1 MIGRDEIERLR
12 GAHVVGSDGQRL
24 GTVGETFLGEDDE
37 PHWVTVRT
45 GLFGRRESFVP
56 LDEAELEGDVLRV
69 PYDKA
74 KVKDAPHYDP
84 ESAPTE
90 EEEVDLHLYYGRTR
104 PAGRMGR
111 HVADEAPMTEGSTT
125 TGATPQGTPIEG
137 TTPQGTPTE

>member
-24 GTVGETFLGEDDE
+24 GTVGETFLSEDDQ
-37 PHWVTVRT
+37 PNWVTVRT

-56 LDEAELEGDVLRV
+56 LEDAELEGDVLRV

-90 EEEVDLHLYYGRTR
+90 EEEVDLHRYYGRPR
-104 PAGRMGR
+104 PAGTRMGR
-111 HVADEAPMTEGSTT
+111 HVADDAPMTEGSTT
-125 TGATPQGTPIEG
+125 GGAAAMGSTTESATTEG
-137 TTPQGTPTE
+137 